1 MSRLALIAAIVGLSL
16 WSVPVTRTASAQPPA
31 RPAAPAGSDPGAPPV
46 PVGMIPLPEG
56 PTLAPVRDCASL
68 TRERFDR
75 VPDGPARV
83 LSAEVEAARPGRAEF
98 CLVKGYVAPTIQF
111 ELRLPTAGYTGRY
124 LQGGCGGNCGRIP
137 NYIMPACDTPVAFSG
152 AFAVGFEDSG
162 HVGGDGTWAL
172 GGEQVRVDF
181 AYRAAH
187 AFSQAA
193 KAIIAAYYGQPPAY
207 SYFQG
212 CSDGGR
218 EAMATT
224 QRYPRDFQGVIAGS
238 PAHYITEAMERF
250 LWEARWGH
258 DKSGRPVFDQASVST
273 LHAAVMRA
281 CDGLDGAAD
290 GQIDDPRRCRLDPR
304 TLLCPPGQTSGCLTR
319 EQAEAARRFYEGPT
333 DAQGRRLYLGGEPY
347 GAEMTWIGPGALS
360 EAGLH
365 MLDDAVRNMMF
376 GGDLPDSV
384 TVRTWRFDVPTF
396 RELSRRGAIY
406 DARSP
411 DLRAFRAAGGKL
423 ILWQGQ
429 ADPAAG
435 SYGVPDYYARLA
447 QVVGGLGEARRFARL
462 FMIPGV
468 YHCRGG
474 YVPYEEDLLGTMVS
488 WVERGV
494 APDTVE
500 ATARLADGRLRRR
513 PMFAY
518 PVRARYVGS
527 GDVNDAR
534 NFVAEAP
541 ASPPNDIYEWVGSDL
556 GRAPAGRAAK
566 RP

>member
-1 MSRLALIAAIVGLSL
+1 
-16 WSVPVTRTASAQPPA
+16 
-31 RPAAPAGSDPGAPPV
+31 
-46 PVGMIPLPEG
+46 
-56 PTLAPVRDCASL
+56 
-68 TRERFDR
+68 
-75 VPDGPARV
+75 
-83 LSAEVEAARPGRAEF
+83 
-98 CLVKGYVAPTIQF
+98 
-111 ELRLPTAGYTGRY
+111 
-124 LQGGCGGNCGRIP
+124 
-137 NYIMPACDTPVAFSG
+137 
-152 AFAVGFEDSG
+152 
-162 HVGGDGTWAL
+162 
-172 GGEQVRVDF
+172 
-181 AYRAAH
+181 
-187 AFSQAA
+187 
-193 KAIIAAYYGQPPAY
+193 
-207 SYFQG
+207 
-212 CSDGGR
+212 
-218 EAMATT
+218 
-224 QRYPRDFQGVIAGS
+224 
-238 PAHYITEAMERF
+238 
-250 LWEARWGH
+250 
-258 DKSGRPVFDQASVST
+258 
-273 LHAAVMRA
+273 
-281 CDGLDGAAD
+281 
-290 GQIDDPRRCRLDPR
+290 
-304 TLLCPPGQTSGCLTR
+304 
-319 EQAEAARRFYEGPT
+319 
-333 DAQGRRLYLGGEPY
+333 
-347 GAEMTWIGPGALS
+347 
-360 EAGLH
+360 